1 MRRTIKVQEY
11 ITGHNGIWILVES
24 NEGSVAKDDAS
35 IVDSDDS
42 EDNDDIDPN
51 HQEYFNEN
59 LKSTSESTSNETNQN
74 WSKSNTD

>member
-51 HQEYFNEN
+51 HQE
-59 LKSTSESTSNETNQN
+59 
-74 WSKSNTD
+74 